1 MRSWRVARYGKPSA
15 ALELVELPSP
25 EPGPNQ
31 VRVRVLKAPA
41 NFNDIDACYG
51 RYLTVHPPLPHS
63 LGMEAMGCVEAAGPG
78 AEAWLGKRVIA
89 TTEGAQGAYSEE
101 ALAPIGMIFEAPA
114 SLSDEESAAVF
125 FPFHVAY
132 IALHERAA
140 LEAGETLLVHAG
152 AGGVGSA
159 GVQLGVAAGARVF
172 ATAGGAR
179 KIAFCRELGAELAID
194 YRSEDFVPAVLEATH
209 GRGVDVLLDLVGGE
223 ITQQGFRCMAFNG
236 RYLQAGFS
244 GGIEAEDAGMVPRP
258 IIFGNFNYMGVL
270 MAYGD
275 AEATRRASGINIVPR
290 EVGERVQAHLDELFA
305 EKRIRPIVSER
316 LPFEELPDALELLE
330 SRNSI
335 GRVILS
341 W

>member
-1 MRSWRVARYGKPSA
+1 
-15 ALELVELPSP
+15 
-25 EPGPNQ
+25 
-31 VRVRVLKAPA
+31 VRVRVQKGAA

-51 RYLTVHPPLPHS
+51 RYLTIHPPLPHA
-63 LGMEAMGCVEAAGPG
+63 LGMEAMGVVEEAGPG

-89 TTEGAQGAYSEE
+89 TTEGAQGACSEQ
-101 ALAPIGMIFEAPA
+101 ALAPTGMIFEAPA

-125 FPFHVAY
+125 FPFHVAHV
-132 IALHERAA
+132 ALHERAG
-140 LEAGETLLVHAG
+140 LQAGETLLVHAG

-172 ATAGGAR
+172 ATAGSAR
-179 KIAFCRELGAELAID
+179 KTAFCRELGAELAID
-194 YRSEDFVPAVLEATH
+194 YRSEDFVPAVLEATE
-209 GRGVDVLLDLVGGE
+209 GRGVDVLLDLVGGDVTE
-223 ITQQGFRCMAFNG
+223 QGFRCMAFNG

-244 GGIEAEDAGMVPRP
+244 GGIEAEDAGITPRP
-258 IIFGNFNYMGVL
+258 ILFGNFNYMGVL

-275 AEATRRASGINIVPR
+275 AEATRRAAGINIVPR
-290 EVGERVQAHLDELFA
+290 ETGERVQAHLDELFA

-316 LPFEELPDALELLE
+316 MPFEDLPLALEKLE
-330 SRNSI
+330 SRDTI